1 MAVFR
6 STIGSLF
13 AGIGGLERG
22 LEAAGLG
29 PVLFQVEINAYCR
42 AVLARHWPETKRHDD
57 IRRVSQANLPR
68 VRVLCG
74 GFPCQDVSGAG
85 LGAGI
90 AEGTRS
96 GLWYEYR
103 RIVDELR
110 PEFVVVENVASGK
123 GRWLCEVR
131 SDLHALGYHTR
142 AYAISAAEVGAPH
155 RRRRIFVVAD
165 RDSDR
170 RWPEGEGTERARQSA
185 GRAQPDGRSDDVADA
200 DTAGC
205 EGRLGG
211 GVCGTTRRRGK
222 RAEPARRRS
231 DVSDA
236 DDGRAGD
243 ERGERGEGERERAD
257 GASRGRGDVLPD
269 ADGDPV
275 RLGPER
281 LPARR
286 TGKLRG
292 EGRAVPADGGAR
304 LGGECSPPH
313 RHRFPPL
320 LGDVDGWRDYVA
332 AGGPQPAVRGGAHG
346 LSPGVGDAALTAA
359 LAADDAAA
367 NEQLAALGNAV
378 VPQCAEPIGRI
389 IRWMMD
395 QPV

>member
-6 STIGSLF
+6 ATIGSLF

-29 PVLFQVEINAYCR
+29 PVLFQVEINPYCR
-42 AVLARHWPETKRHDD
+42 AVLARHYPETKRHDD
-57 IRRVSQANLPR
+57 IRRVSKANLPR

-85 LGAGI
+85 RGAGI

-103 RIVDELR
+103 RIIDEIR

-131 SDLHALGYHTR
+131 SDLQALGYASR
-142 AYAISAAEVGAPH
+142 AYAISAADVGAPH

-170 RWPEGEGTERARQSA
+170 RWPESPRGDRARQSA
-185 GRAQPDGRSDDVADA
+185 GIAH
-200 DTAGC
+200 
-205 EGRLGG
+205 
-211 GVCGTTRRRGK
+211 RRR
-222 RAEPARRRS
+222 A
-231 DVSDA
+231 DVPDA

-243 ERGERGEGERERAD
+243 ERGERGEGEGERTD
-257 GASRGRGDVLPD
+257 SASRRGRDVLSD
-269 ADGDPV
+269 TDGDAL

-286 TGKLRG
+286 AGELRG
-292 EGRAVPADGGAR
+292 EGGAVAADGRAR
-304 LGGECSPPH
+304 LGGGCAPPTDIGSPRSSGTSTGGVTTSPKVVLNPRFVEALMGFPPGWAMLPSPQLSLPTTPPPASSSPPSAT
-313 RHRFPPL
+313 PSSPSAPSPS
-320 LGDVDGWRDYVA
+320 DGSS
-332 AGGPQPAVRGGAHG
+332 GG
-346 LSPGVGDAALTAA
+346 
-359 LAADDAAA
+359 
-367 NEQLAALGNAV
+367 
-378 VPQCAEPIGRI
+378 
-389 IRWMMD
+389 
-395 QPV
+395 